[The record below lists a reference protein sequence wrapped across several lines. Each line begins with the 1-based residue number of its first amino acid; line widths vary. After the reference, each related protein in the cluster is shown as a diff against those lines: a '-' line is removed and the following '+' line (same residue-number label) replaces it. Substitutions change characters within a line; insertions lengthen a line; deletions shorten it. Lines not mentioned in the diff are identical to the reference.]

1 MIFSSVVSYNSEGN
15 KEPYLEGKKKSFAT
29 QLYLY
34 EFYFFYLYDEIE
46 LVVKFQISEK
56 IHDSSNRSLEMFILF
71 SKNLILSTQ
80 DFNCIIE
87 IVSFICIVSLHKLS
101 FTMYNIS

>member
-15 KEPYLEGKKKSFAT
+15 KEPYLESKKKSFAT

-46 LVVKFQISEK
+46 LVVKFQIS
-56 IHDSSNRSLEMFILF
+56 
-71 SKNLILSTQ
+71 
-80 DFNCIIE
+80 
-87 IVSFICIVSLHKLS
+87 
-101 FTMYNIS
+101 